1 MKNDD
6 ESIDSSN
13 LKFLRNIGLAAHIDA
28 GKTTTTEHMLFYT
41 GRVHKI
47 GEVDEGS
54 TTTDWMVQE
63 KERGITIVSAVTY
76 CNWKDCRINII
87 DTPGHVDFTAEVERS
102 MRVLDGLIVVFD
114 AVGGVQPQSETVW
127 RQANKYSVPRI
138 AYINKMDRV
147 GASFFGAAEKIEERL
162 GLKTLLLQIPIGNES
177 SFSGMVD
184 LITMKALIYNDDLGL
199 EIEETEIPEDLRDE
213 AEKYREALIDT
224 VSEQSDEITEKYL
237 SGEEISEDEIREAI
251 RKGVISLSFVP
262 VLCGSSLKNKG
273 VQPLLDAVVYY
284 LPSPLD
290 VPPVKGIHPVTNK
303 VIERHASSK
312 EPFSALVYKIQS
324 DPFGKLT
331 YIRVYS
337 GTISAGSTVYN
348 VRTKKRE
355 RFNRII
361 RLHADHR
368 EDVDS
373 ASAGDLYAVVGLKNV
388 STGDSLCDD
397 KNPILLERIVFPEPV
412 ISVSIEASTR
422 AEQEKLS
429 DALTKLGEEDPTF
442 KVSTDE
448 ETGQILISGMGE
460 LHLEIIIDRI
470 INEFK
475 VDASVGKP
483 QVSYRE
489 SMRKISEGEG
499 IFEKQISGKTI
510 FGHVKI
516 TLEPSDEPSKIIFE
530 NELKNEEI
538 PKTFIPFV
546 EQGVKD
552 ALETGVMIGYPVIG
566 IKAKLI
572 GGTFREME
580 STDLAFK
587 VASSMAVR
595 EAMAKNETFLME
607 PIMKVDV
614 ETPEEYLGEVIA
626 DLNSRRGRVEKMES
640 TQIGIQQVE
649 ASVPLANMFG
659 YATELRSLTQ
669 GRAVFSSEFMKYG
682 EVPSNIQSEIMT
694 RVLGYTV

>member
-1 MKNDD
+1 MKDD

-41 GRVHKI
+41 GRVHRI

-54 TTTDWMVQE
+54 TTTDWMIQE

-138 AYINKMDRV
+138 AYINKMDRT

-162 GLKTLLLQIPIGNES
+162 GVKTLLLQIPIGNES

-199 EIEETEIPEDLRDE
+199 DIKETEIPEDLKDE

-290 VPPVKGIHPVTNK
+290 VPPIKGIHPVTNK

-422 AEQEKLS
+422 AEQEKLA

-460 LHLEIIIDRI
+460 LHLEIITDRI

-489 SMRKISEGEG
+489 SMRKVSEGEG
-499 IFEKQISGKTI
+499 IFDKQVSGKTI
-510 FGHVKI
+510 FGHVQI
-516 TLEPSDEPSKIIFE
+516 TLEPSDDPSKIVFE
-530 NELKNEEI
+530 NALKNEEI

-546 EQGVKD
+546 EQGARD
-552 ALETGVMIGYPVIG
+552 ALETGIMIGYPVIG
-566 IKAKLI
+566 VKAKLV

-595 EAMAKNETFLME
+595 EAMTKNETFLME

-669 GRAVFSSEFMKYG
+669 GRAVFSSEFLKYG
-682 EVPSNIQSEIMT
+682 EVPPNIQSEIMT

>member
-1 MKNDD
+1 MKDD

-54 TTTDWMVQE
+54 TTTDWMIQE

-138 AYINKMDRV
+138 AYINKMDRT
-147 GASFFGAAEKIEERL
+147 GASFFGVAEKIEERL
-162 GLKTLLLQIPIGNES
+162 GVKTLLLQIPIGSES
-177 SFSGMVD
+177 SFLGMVD
-184 LITMKALIYNDDLGL
+184 LITMKALIYKDDLGL
-199 EIEETEIPEDLRDE
+199 DIEETEIPDDLKEE

-237 SGEEISEDEIREAI
+237 SGEPITEDEIREAV
-251 RKGVISLSFVP
+251 RKGVISFSFVP

-290 VPPVKGIHPVTNK
+290 VPPIKGIHPVTNK
-303 VIERHASSK
+303 EIERHATSK

-355 RFNRII
+355 RFNRIL

-368 EDVDS
+368 EDVES

-422 AEQEKLS
+422 AEQEKLA

-475 VDASVGKP
+475 VEASVGKP

-489 SMRKISEGEG
+489 SMRKVSEGEG
-499 IFEKQISGKTI
+499 IFDKQVSGKTI

-516 TLEPSDEPSKIIFE
+516 TLEPSDDPSKIVFE
-530 NELKNEEI
+530 NDLKNE
-538 PKTFIPFV
+538 
-546 EQGVKD
+546 
-552 ALETGVMIGYPVIG
+552 
-566 IKAKLI
+566 
-572 GGTFREME
+572 
-580 STDLAFK
+580 
-587 VASSMAVR
+587 
-595 EAMAKNETFLME
+595 
-607 PIMKVDV
+607 
-614 ETPEEYLGEVIA
+614 
-626 DLNSRRGRVEKMES
+626 
-640 TQIGIQQVE
+640 
-649 ASVPLANMFG
+649 
-659 YATELRSLTQ
+659 
-669 GRAVFSSEFMKYG
+669 
-682 EVPSNIQSEIMT
+682 
-694 RVLGYTV
+694 

>member
-1 MKNDD
+1 MKDD

-138 AYINKMDRV
+138 AYINKMDRT
-147 GASFFGAAEKIEERL
+147 GASFFGVAEKIEERL
-162 GLKTLLLQIPIGNES
+162 GVKTLLLQIPIGNES
-177 SFSGMVD
+177 SFLGMVD
-184 LITMKALIYNDDLGL
+184 LITMKALIYKDDLGL
-199 EIEETEIPEDLRDE
+199 DIEETEIPEDLKEE

-251 RKGVISLSFVP
+251 RKGVISFSFVP

-303 VIERHASSK
+303 EIERHANSK

-422 AEQEKLS
+422 AEQEKLA

-475 VDASVGKP
+475 VEASVGKP

-499 IFEKQISGKTI
+499 IFDKQVSGKTI

-516 TLEPSDEPSKIIFE
+516 TLEPADDPSKIVFE
-530 NELKNEEI
+530 NALKNDEI
-538 PKTFIPFV
+538 PKTFIQFV
-546 EQGVKD
+546 EQGVRD
-552 ALETGVMIGYPVIG
+552 ALETGIMIGYPVIG
-566 IKAKLI
+566 VKAKLI

-595 EAMAKNETFLME
+595 EAMTKNETFLME

-626 DLNSRRGRVEKMES
+626 DLNSRRGRVENMES

-682 EVPSNIQSEIMT
+682 EVPPNIMSEIMT
-694 RVLGYTV
+694 RVLGYSV

>member
-1 MKNDD
+1 MKDD

-87 DTPGHVDFTAEVERS
+87 DTPGHVDFTAEVERA

-138 AYINKMDRV
+138 AYINKMDRT

-199 EIEETEIPEDLRDE
+199 EIKETEIPEDLRDE

-224 VSEQSDEITEKYL
+224 ISEQSDEITEKYL

-290 VPPVKGIHPVTNK
+290 VPPVSGIHPVTNK

-397 KNPILLERIVFPEPV
+397 KNPIILERIVFPEPV

-475 VDASVGKP
+475 VEASVGKP

-538 PKTFIPFV
+538 PKTFIPYV

-566 IKAKLI
+566 VKAKLI

-669 GRAVFSSEFMKYG
+669 GRAVFSSEFLKYG
-682 EVPSNIQSEIMT
+682 EVPPNIQSEIMT

>member
-1 MKNDD
+1 MKDD

-87 DTPGHVDFTAEVERS
+87 DTPGHVDFTAEVERA

-138 AYINKMDRV
+138 AYINKMDRT

-199 EIEETEIPEDLRDE
+199 EIKETEIPEDLRDE

-290 VPPVKGIHPVTNK
+290 VPPVSGIHPVTNK

-397 KNPILLERIVFPEPV
+397 KNPIILERIVFPEPV

-538 PKTFIPFV
+538 PKTFIPYV

-566 IKAKLI
+566 VKAKLI

-669 GRAVFSSEFMKYG
+669 GRAVFSSEFLRYG
-682 EVPSNIQSEIMT
+682 EVPPNIQSEIMT

>member
-1 MKNDD
+1 MKDD

-138 AYINKMDRV
+138 AYINKMDRT
-147 GASFFGAAEKIEERL
+147 GASFFGTAEKIEERL
-162 GLKTLLLQIPIGNES
+162 GIKTLLLQIPIGNES

-184 LITMKALIYNDDLGL
+184 LITMKALIYKDDLGL
-199 EIEETEIPEDLRDE
+199 DIEETEIPENLRDE

-237 SGEEISEDEIREAI
+237 SGEEISEEEIREAV
-251 RKGVISLSFVP
+251 RKGVISFSFVP

-290 VPPVKGIHPVTNK
+290 VPPIKGIHPVTNK
-303 VIERHASSK
+303 EVERHATSK

-355 RFNRII
+355 RFNRIL

-422 AEQEKLS
+422 AEQEKLA

-475 VDASVGKP
+475 VEASVGKP

-489 SMRKISEGEG
+489 SMRKVSEGEG
-499 IFEKQISGKTI
+499 IFDKQVSGKTI

-516 TLEPSDEPSKIIFE
+516 TLEPSDDPSKIVFE
-530 NELKNEEI
+530 NDLENEEI

-546 EQGVKD
+546 EQGVRD
-552 ALETGVMIGYPVIG
+552 ALETGIMIGYPVIG
-566 IKAKLI
+566 VKAKLI

-595 EAMAKNETFLME
+595 EAMTKNETFLME

-626 DLNSRRGRVEKMES
+626 DLNSRRGRVENMES

-669 GRAVFSSEFMKYG
+669 GRAVFSSEFMRYG
-682 EVPSNIQSEIMT
+682 EVPPNIQSEIMT

>member
-1 MKNDD
+1 MKDD

-54 TTTDWMVQE
+54 TTTDWMIQE

-138 AYINKMDRV
+138 AYINKMDRT

-162 GLKTLLLQIPIGNES
+162 GVKTLLLQIPIGNES

-199 EIEETEIPEDLRDE
+199 DIKETEIPEDLKDE

-290 VPPVKGIHPVTNK
+290 VPPIKGIHPVTNK

-422 AEQEKLS
+422 AEQEKLA

-460 LHLEIIIDRI
+460 LHLEIITDRI

-489 SMRKISEGEG
+489 SMRKVSEGEG
-499 IFEKQISGKTI
+499 IFDKQVSGKTI
-510 FGHVKI
+510 FGHVQI
-516 TLEPSDEPSKIIFE
+516 TLEPSDDPSKIVFE
-530 NELKNEEI
+530 NALKNEEI

-546 EQGVKD
+546 EQGARD
-552 ALETGVMIGYPVIG
+552 ALETGIMIGYPVIG
-566 IKAKLI
+566 VKAKLV

-595 EAMAKNETFLME
+595 EAMTKNETFLME

-669 GRAVFSSEFMKYG
+669 GRAVFSSEFLKYG
-682 EVPSNIQSEIMT
+682 EVPPNIQSEIMT

>member
-1 MKNDD
+1 MKDD

-13 LKFLRNIGLAAHIDA
+13 LKFLRNIGLVAHIDA

-87 DTPGHVDFTAEVERS
+87 DTPGHVDFTAEVERA

-138 AYINKMDRV
+138 AYINKMDRT

-199 EIEETEIPEDLRDE
+199 EIKETEIPEDLRDE

-290 VPPVKGIHPVTNK
+290 VPPVSGIHPVTNK

-397 KNPILLERIVFPEPV
+397 KNPIILERIVFPEPV

-538 PKTFIPFV
+538 PKTFIPYV

-566 IKAKLI
+566 VKAKLI

-669 GRAVFSSEFMKYG
+669 GRAVFSSEFLKYG
-682 EVPSNIQSEIMT
+682 EVPPNIQSEIMT

>member
-1 MKNDD
+1 MKDD
-6 ESIDSSN
+6 DSIDSSN

-138 AYINKMDRV
+138 AYINKMDRT
-147 GASFFGAAEKIEERL
+147 GASFFGTAEKIEERL
-162 GLKTLLLQIPIGNES
+162 GIKTLLLQIPIGNES

-184 LITMKALIYNDDLGL
+184 LITMKALIYKDDLGL
-199 EIEETEIPEDLRDE
+199 DIEETEIPENLRDE

-237 SGEEISEDEIREAI
+237 SGEEISEEEIRDAV
-251 RKGVISLSFVP
+251 RKGVISFSFVP

-290 VPPVKGIHPVTNK
+290 VPPIKGIHPVTNK
-303 VIERHASSK
+303 EVERHATSK

-355 RFNRII
+355 RFNRIL

-422 AEQEKLS
+422 AEQEKLA

-475 VDASVGKP
+475 VEASVGKP

-489 SMRKISEGEG
+489 SMRKVSEGEG
-499 IFEKQISGKTI
+499 LFEKQVSGKTI

-516 TLEPSDEPSKIIFE
+516 TLEPSDDPSKIVFE
-530 NELKNEEI
+530 NDLKNEEI
-538 PKTFIPFV
+538 PKTFIPFI
-546 EQGVKD
+546 EQGARD
-552 ALETGVMIGYPVIG
+552 ALETGIMIGYPVIG
-566 IKAKLI
+566 VKAKLI
-572 GGTFREME
+572 AGTFREME

-595 EAMAKNETFLME
+595 EAMTKNETFLME

-626 DLNSRRGRVEKMES
+626 DLNSRRGRVENMES

-669 GRAVFSSEFMKYG
+669 GRAVFSSEFMRYG
-682 EVPSNIQSEIMT
+682 EVPPNIQSEIMT

>member
-1 MKNDD
+1 
-6 ESIDSSN
+6 
-13 LKFLRNIGLAAHIDA
+13 
-28 GKTTTTEHMLFYT
+28 
-41 GRVHKI
+41 
-47 GEVDEGS
+47 
-54 TTTDWMVQE
+54 
-63 KERGITIVSAVTY
+63 
-76 CNWKDCRINII
+76 
-87 DTPGHVDFTAEVERS
+87 
-102 MRVLDGLIVVFD
+102 
-114 AVGGVQPQSETVW
+114 
-127 RQANKYSVPRI
+127 
-138 AYINKMDRV
+138 
-147 GASFFGAAEKIEERL
+147 
-162 GLKTLLLQIPIGNES
+162 
-177 SFSGMVD
+177 
-184 LITMKALIYNDDLGL
+184 
-199 EIEETEIPEDLRDE
+199 
-213 AEKYREALIDT
+213 IDT

>member
-1 MKNDD
+1 M
-6 ESIDSSN
+6 
-13 LKFLRNIGLAAHIDA
+13 RNIGLAAHIDA

-87 DTPGHVDFTAEVERS
+87 DTPGHVDFTAEVERA

-138 AYINKMDRV
+138 AYINKMDRT

-199 EIEETEIPEDLRDE
+199 EIKETEIPEDLRDE

-290 VPPVKGIHPVTNK
+290 VPPVSGIHPVTNK

-397 KNPILLERIVFPEPV
+397 KNPIILERIVFPEPV

-538 PKTFIPFV
+538 PKTFIPYV

-566 IKAKLI
+566 VKAKLI

-669 GRAVFSSEFMKYG
+669 GRAVFSSEFLKYG
-682 EVPSNIQSEIMT
+682 EVPPNIQSEIMT

>member
-1 MKNDD
+1 MKDD

-13 LKFLRNIGLAAHIDA
+13 LKFLRNIGLVAHIDA

-54 TTTDWMVQE
+54 TTTDWMIQE

-138 AYINKMDRV
+138 AYINKMDRT
-147 GASFFGAAEKIEERL
+147 GASFFGVAEKIEERL
-162 GLKTLLLQIPIGNES
+162 GVKTLLLQIPIGSES
-177 SFSGMVD
+177 SFLGMVD
-184 LITMKALIYNDDLGL
+184 LITMKALIYKDDLGL
-199 EIEETEIPEDLRDE
+199 DIEETEIPDDLKEE

-237 SGEEISEDEIREAI
+237 SGEPITEDEIREAV
-251 RKGVISLSFVP
+251 RKGVISFSFVP

-290 VPPVKGIHPVTNK
+290 VPPIKGIHPVTNK
-303 VIERHASSK
+303 EIERHATSK

-355 RFNRII
+355 RFNRIL

-368 EDVDS
+368 EDVES

-422 AEQEKLS
+422 AEQEKLA

-475 VDASVGKP
+475 VEASVGKP

-489 SMRKISEGEG
+489 SMRKVSEGEG
-499 IFEKQISGKTI
+499 IFDKQVSGKTI

-516 TLEPSDEPSKIIFE
+516 TLEPSDDPSKIVFE
-530 NELKNEEI
+530 NDLKNEEI

-546 EQGVKD
+546 EQGARD

-566 IKAKLI
+566 VKVKLI

-587 VASSMAVR
+587 VATSMAVR
-595 EAMAKNETFLME
+595 EAMTKNEKFLME

-626 DLNSRRGRVEKMES
+626 DLNSRRGRVENMES

-682 EVPSNIQSEIMT
+682 EVPPNIQSEIMT
-694 RVLGYTV
+694 RVLGYTI